1 MKKISIEEA
10 KKIQLEILTYI
21 NSFCKKNNIKY
32 FINYGTLLGAVR
44 HEGFIP
50 WDDDIDISMPRKD
63 YIKFIELFKHNNSK
77 YKLLSLETNEKY
89 YNNFIKIFD
98 SSTKIIDNRNYKT
111 YESGIFIDIFP
122 MDTFNN
128 IQVINKCY
136 NLESFK
142 LLSFSK
148 RKNINYQDSKIKD
161 FIRNIFWLLLKPV
174 SPRFFAKKIE
184 KSIKQYYSHN
194 GQYIA
199 FIPSKLKEKEVF
211 KADLFKDFIELPF
224 ENLLLPAPKEYHKIL
239 IQYYGD
245 YLKLPPKEQQF
256 NVHEYTAY
264 ILEDQ

>member
-1 MKKISIEEA
+1 MKNISIKES
-10 KKIQLEILTYI
+10 KKIQIEILI
-21 NSFCKKNNIKY
+21 HVDSLCKKNNIKY
-32 FINYGTLLGAVR
+32 FIDYGTLLGAVR

-63 YIKFIELFKHNNSK
+63 YNKFIKLFKQTNSK
-77 YKLLSLETNEKY
+77 YKLLSLETDDKY

-122 MDTFNN
+122 MDTFNDKA
-128 IQVINKCY
+128 VINKCY

-161 FIRNIFWLLLKPV
+161 LIRSTVWLLLKPI
-174 SPRFFAKKIE
+174 SPRLFAKKIE
-184 KSIKQYYSHN
+184 ISIKKYQDDD

-199 FIPSKLKEKEVF
+199 FIPSKLKEKEIF
-211 KADLFKDFIELPF
+211 KTNLFEELIELKF

-239 IQYYGD
+239 TQYYGD
-245 YLKLPPKEQQF
+245 YLKLPPKEQQV
-256 NVHEYTAY
+256 NIHEYSAY
-264 ILEDQ
+264 ILEDR